1 MPDTQAPRT
10 TSDSLEPD
18 RRLCEAALSELLT
31 TRESIITAL
40 LASRDGRPYIIKT
53 RDKGQNP
60 SRLAAMVSSL
70 AALSQS
76 ILKETTQDGFDLALL
91 EGDRSKLAV
100 LKIPAGNG
108 LLTLAVLADA
118 GVNLGRM
125 LSDTRTCAAK
135 VDASFHARQPGT

>member
-1 MPDTQAPRT
+1 MTDT
-10 TSDSLEPD
+10 LEPD
-18 RRLCEAALSELLT
+18 RRICEAALVELLT
-31 TRESIITAL
+31 TREAIITAL
-40 LASRDGRPYIIKT
+40 LASRDGRPYLIKS
-53 RDKGQNP
+53 RDKGQAP

-91 EGDRSKLAV
+91 EGERSKLAV

-125 LSDTRTCAAK
+125 LSDTRACAGK
-135 VDASFHARQPGT
+135 VDASFRVRPRVQPSVE